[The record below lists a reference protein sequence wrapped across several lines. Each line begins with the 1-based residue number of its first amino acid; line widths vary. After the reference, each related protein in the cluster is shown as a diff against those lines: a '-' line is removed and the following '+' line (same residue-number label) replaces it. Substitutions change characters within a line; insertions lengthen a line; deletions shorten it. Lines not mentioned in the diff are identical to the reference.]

1 MDEMPALFD
10 KVLKA
15 IARYQK
21 KYTRELLIIIILVTI
36 LLGTGLKDM
45 TINSDVRSEMPR
57 DHPIFKLND
66 KINDKFGGQD
76 TVVIAVKIDESVNS
90 KKAVRDIRDSRVI
103 ESLLFLDESLKDESM
118 VQSVTS
124 PASFFRSMDE
134 ISDDDVSQVIEKNPA
149 IEKFFSRDYRMT
161 LMYVSADIGA
171 DDAKIQS
178 FIDIVHEKIDYTPK
192 PPGIKFGITGSPV
205 LRVSIFDLLKSDA
218 LTTLLIAAGIILV
231 LLFVMEKSYTRG
243 LLIFIP
249 LSLGLIWTVG
259 TLGWLGIPLSIATV
273 CLSSMILGLGV
284 EYGVFMVTRYKEE
297 RDKGRSQSDSL
308 ETTVHGIGTAII
320 GSGLTTIVGFGVLSF
335 SSVPMMQHLGQ
346 SLALGIFY
354 SFMAALFANPVL
366 MMLEEDF
373 EHHRTEKLLK
383 MFAAKREEHMRRPR

>member
-1 MDEMPALFD
+1 MPTLFD
-10 KVLKA
+10 KVLIA

-21 KYTRELLIIIILVTI
+21 KYTRELMIVIILITI
-36 LLGTGLKDM
+36 LLGSGLKDM

-57 DHPIFKLND
+57 DLPIFKLND
-66 KINDKFGGQD
+66 RINDKFGGQD

-90 KKAVRDIRDSRVI
+90 KKAVRDIRDSQVI
-103 ESLLFLDESLKDESM
+103 ESLLFLDESLRDESM

-124 PASFFRSMDE
+124 PASFFRSIDG
-134 ISDDDVSQVIEKNPA
+134 ISDDNVSLVIEKNPA
-149 IEKFFSRDYRMT
+149 IEKFFSRDYCMT

-171 DDAKIQS
+171 DDVKIQS
-178 FIDIVHEKIDYTPK
+178 FIDIVHEKLDYTPK

-218 LTTLLIAAGIILV
+218 LTTLLIAACIILL
-231 LLFVMEKSYTRG
+231 LLFVMEKSFTRG

-249 LSLGLIWTVG
+249 LSLGLIWTMG

-297 RDKGRSQSDSL
+297 RDKGRNQSDSI
-308 ETTVHGIGTAII
+308 ETAVHGIGTAII

-346 SLALGIFY
+346 TLALGIFY
-354 SFMAALFANPVL
+354 SLMAALFANPVL
-366 MMLEEDF
+366 MILEEDF

-383 MFAAKREEHMRRPR
+383 MFAAKREIHVRRPR

>member
-1 MDEMPALFD
+1 MPTLFD
-10 KVLKA
+10 KVLIA

-21 KYTRELLIIIILVTI
+21 KYTRELMIVIILITI
-36 LLGTGLKDM
+36 LLGSGLKDM

-57 DHPIFKLND
+57 DLPIFKLND
-66 KINDKFGGQD
+66 RINDKFGGQD

-90 KKAVRDIRDSRVI
+90 KKAVRDVRDSRVI
-103 ESLLFLDESLKDESM
+103 ESLLFLDESLQDESM
-118 VQSVTS
+118 VRSVTS
-124 PASFFRSMDE
+124 PASFFRSMNE
-134 ISDDDVSQVIEKNPA
+134 ISDDNVSQVIEKNPA
-149 IEKFFSRDYRMT
+149 IEKFFSRDYSMT

-171 DDAKIQS
+171 DDVKIQS

-192 PPGIKFGITGSPV
+192 PPGVKFGITGSPV

-218 LTTLLIAAGIILV
+218 LTTLLIAACIILV
-231 LLFVMEKSYTRG
+231 LLFVMEKSFTRG

-249 LSLGLIWTVG
+249 LSLGLIWTMG

-297 RDKGRSQSDSL
+297 RDKGRNQSDSV
-308 ETTVHGIGTAII
+308 ETAVHGIGTAII

-346 SLALGIFY
+346 TLSLGIFY
-354 SFMAALFANPVL
+354 SLMAALFANPVL

-383 MFAAKREEHMRRPR
+383 MFAAKREIHARRPR

>member
-1 MDEMPALFD
+1 MPTLFD
-10 KVLKA
+10 KVLIA
-15 IARYQK
+15 IARCQK
-21 KYTRELLIIIILVTI
+21 KYTRELMVIIILITI
-36 LLGTGLKDM
+36 LLGSGLKDM
-45 TINSDVRSEMPR
+45 TINSDVRSEMPG
-57 DHPIFKLND
+57 DLPIFKLND
-66 KINDKFGGQD
+66 RINDKFGGQD

-90 KKAVRDIRDSRVI
+90 KKAVRDIRDSQVI
-103 ESLLFLDESLKDESM
+103 ESLLFLDESLRDESM

-134 ISDDDVSQVIEKNPA
+134 ISDDNVSLVIEKNPA

-161 LMYVSADIGA
+161 LMYVSADIGS
-171 DDAKIQS
+171 DDVKIQS

-192 PPGIKFGITGSPV
+192 PPGVKFGTTGSPV

-218 LTTLLIAAGIILV
+218 LTTLLIAACIILL
-231 LLFVMEKSYTRG
+231 LLFVMEQSFTRG

-249 LSLGLIWTVG
+249 LSLGLIWTMG

-297 RDKGRSQSDSL
+297 RDKGRNQSDSV
-308 ETTVHGIGTAII
+308 ETAVHGIGTAII

-346 SLALGIFY
+346 TLALGIFY
-354 SFMAALFANPVL
+354 SLMAALFANPVL
-366 MMLEEDF
+366 MILEEDF

-383 MFAAKREEHMRRPR
+383 RFAAKREIHVRRPR

>member
-1 MDEMPALFD
+1 MPALFD